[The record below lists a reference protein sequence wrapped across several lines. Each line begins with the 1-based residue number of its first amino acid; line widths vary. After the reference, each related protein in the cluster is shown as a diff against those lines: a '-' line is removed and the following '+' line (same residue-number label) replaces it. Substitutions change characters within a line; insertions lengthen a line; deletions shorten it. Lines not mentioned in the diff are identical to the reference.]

1 MDEVKPRL
9 QRANSI
15 NNLESGY
22 SLVILGHGGKT
33 DPNEMDTDC
42 WNLFFHSMTLYGMN
56 NTSSIRHSDVNSRIQ
71 KGMVL
76 FKAFVDNPQISIT
89 QPLLEQI
96 ISTPKFRSDAL
107 YSIISTFVDNNPIFK
122 QMNTE
127 ERQKFIKQINKQYSS
142 DYGSISQIPHNQS
155 FSFPKENP
163 KEFIQDI
170 GRLYGRNS
178 DAFGGIFFLRN
189 SKCSGIPS
197 FNNDAN
203 IIIENN
209 PTDITLISDWIDRF
223 KMSIESIRIIFS
235 FISIKNSLFN
245 DPIILLCKISTKDD
259 ITDKDIICKID
270 NVDYYIP
277 EEDKDID
284 TMEYLR
290 NIKIYHIDLESI
302 CGLLMIIHGLTMIN
316 DDTIINNC
324 FDKHSFENLLQYIS
338 EMDVIIGDGGG
349 LLPNTEENLKKYLCE
364 CINKSKFTSSI
375 LSYACRPLSEPIKEM
390 ETYFKIIKD
399 DNLPIENSRGLLFK
413 QLSNIRKNTLE
424 RKSRKG
430 GRKSKKG
437 KRRRR
442 RNKIT
447 RKK

>member
-1 MDEVKPRL
+1 MARL
-9 QRANSI
+9 WS
-15 NNLESGY
+15 SG
-22 SLVILGHGGKT
+22 
-33 DPNEMDTDC
+33 
-42 WNLFFHSMTLYGMN
+42 F
-56 NTSSIRHSDVNSRIQ
+56 
-71 KGMVL
+71 
-76 FKAFVDNPQISIT
+76 
-89 QPLLEQI
+89 
-96 ISTPKFRSDAL
+96 
-107 YSIISTFVDNNPIFK
+107 
-122 QMNTE
+122 
-127 ERQKFIKQINKQYSS
+127 
-142 DYGSISQIPHNQS
+142 
-155 FSFPKENP
+155 
-163 KEFIQDI
+163 
-170 GRLYGRNS
+170 
-178 DAFGGIFFLRN
+178 
-189 SKCSGIPS
+189 
-197 FNNDAN
+197 
-203 IIIENN
+203 ENN

-324 FDKHSFENLLQYIS
+324 FDKHSFEILLQYIS